1 MSQQPATR
9 RVLITG
15 ASGFIGY
22 HTIAPL
28 LTSGFEVV
36 ASYNRR
42 KPPDVAGVTWVQGNL
57 LDEAGI
63 KSVVQAAKAS
73 HLLHCA
79 WYVEPGKMIGD
90 VLNFH
95 WVRYSLELLH
105 HFRESGGTR
114 CVIAGSCYEYDWRY
128 GYCHE
133 LLTPAVA
140 NTFYG
145 NAKNSLREAFTGY
158 CRATGLSGAWGR
170 AFFLYGPR
178 ENPQRLVSSL
188 AKALLSGKEAP
199 SSHGE
204 QIRDYLHVQ
213 DVGDAL
219 AALVASN
226 ASGVYNIGSGRA
238 TTLRNIIETV
248 GRIAGKS
255 DLLRIGALPA
265 RANDAPLVV
274 ADIERIRTDVGWQPR
289 IGLEQGLT
297 STVEWWR
304 RELTT
309 ETGRA

>member
-1 MSQQPATR
+1 MSDQTAG
-9 RVLITG
+9 RVLLTG

-22 HTIAPL
+22 HAIAPL
-28 LTSGFEVV
+28 LQKGFEVV
-36 ASYNRR
+36 ACYNRR
-42 KPPDVAGVTWVQGNL
+42 KPPEIAGVTWMQANL
-57 LDEAGI
+57 LDDAGI
-63 KSVVQAAKAS
+63 KSLIEAAKAS

-95 WVRYSLELLH
+95 WVRHSLQLLH
-105 HFRESGGTR
+105 HFRENGGKR
-114 CVIAGSCYEYDWRY
+114 CVIAGSCYEYDWRF
-128 GYCHE
+128 GYCNE
-133 LLTPAVA
+133 ALTPAVA

-145 NAKNSLREAFTGY
+145 NAKNSLREAFQGY
-158 CRATGLSGAWGR
+158 CRATGLTGCWGR

-199 SSHGE
+199 SSHGL

-213 DVGDAL
+213 DVSDAL
-219 AALVASN
+219 VALVASDAN
-226 ASGVYNIGSGRA
+226 GVYNIGSGKA

-255 DLLRIGALPA
+255 ELLRIGALPA

-274 ADIERIRTDVGWQPR
+274 ADIEKIRTEVGWQPR
-289 IGLEQGLT
+289 IGLEEGLA

-304 RELTT
+304 RELAT
-309 ETGRA
+309 EAGRS

>member
-1 MSQQPATR
+1 MSQQQAAR

-28 LTSGFEVV
+28 LESGFEIV
-36 ASYNRR
+36 ASYHHR
-42 KPPDVAGVTWVQGNL
+42 KPTDIDGVTWLQANL
-57 LDEAGI
+57 LDGGAITSLVEAA
-63 KSVVQAAKAS
+63 QAT

-79 WYVEPGKMIGD
+79 WYVEPGKMIND
-90 VLNFH
+90 VLNLQ
-95 WVRYSLELLH
+95 WVRYSLQLLH
-105 HFRESGGTR
+105 QFRENGGTH
-114 CVIAGSCYEYDWRY
+114 CVIAGSCYEYDWRH
-128 GYCHE
+128 GYCNE
-133 LLTPAVA
+133 ALTPSVA

-158 CRATGLSGAWGR
+158 CRATGLTGAWGR

-213 DVGDAL
+213 DVGDAF

-226 ASGVYNIGSGRA
+226 ASGVYNIGSGKA

-248 GRIAGKS
+248 GRIAGRS

-274 ADIERIRTDVGWQPR
+274 ADIEKIRTEVGWQPR
-289 IGLEQGLT
+289 IGLEDGLA
-297 STVEWWR
+297 STLEWWR
-304 RELTT
+304 GEL
-309 ETGRA
+309 RI